1 VDNCKNIYLAAQE
14 TVAITAAWCLMLL
27 ASNPEWQDRVRAE
40 ILEIWGSQVPDSEM
54 LRKAKLTTMVIQETL
69 RLYPPGIA
77 LSREAL
83 KDVNIGGIDVPEGV
97 NLWTMVM
104 KLHTDPETWGPDSF
118 SFNPE
123 RFANGISA
131 ACKVPQS
138 YLPFGFGPRVCLG
151 QNLAMLE
158 LKMTLG
164 LVLSNFSLSIS
175 PKYIH
180 SPVMKFVIEPKHGIN
195 LLIKKL

>member
-1 VDNCKNIYLAAQE
+1 
-14 TVAITAAWCLMLL
+14 M
-27 ASNPEWQDRVRAE
+27 R
-40 ILEIWGSQVPDSEM
+40 ILKEKCFSFHLI
-54 LRKAKLTTMVIQETL
+54 KLQFFQMTMVIQETL
-69 RLYPPGIA
+69 RLYPPGAA

-83 KDVNIGGIDVPEGV
+83 KDVNIGGIIDVPEGV
-97 NLWTMVM
+97 NVWTMVT
-104 KLHTDPETWGPDSF
+104 KLHTDPETWGPDSHE
-118 SFNPE
+118 FNPE

-158 LKMTLG
+158 LKVIVG
-164 LVLSNFSLSIS
+164 LIVSNFSLSLS
-175 PKYIH
+175 PKYVH

-195 LLIKKL
+195 LLVKKL